1 MGAIGHV
8 SSQDK
13 WLYQQPVS
21 NQDYKLTGNWG
32 WNVGGV
38 QGTGGATGTYG
49 TERYTP
55 AEFQVDG
62 ISCAN
67 SRGAVGCSEVAVS
80 PFAGAGQVGRQE
92 QPGFVPKLQHIYG

>member
-1 MGAIGHV
+1 MGAIGQV

-32 WNVGGV
+32 WTVGGV

-62 ISCAN
+62 ISYAN
-67 SRGAVGCSEVAVS
+67 SKGHVGLTEMD
-80 PFAGAGQVGRQE
+80 PGAGSHYDPLIGHAKHNTWSVA
-92 QPGFVPKLQHIYG
+92 